1 MIELLAWVI
10 PPRRLC
16 LLQRLMKLTK
26 MRRRNRRFRRG
37 YILLRRLRGG
47 QTEKTKNEAKIGM
60 KTRYHI
66 AIVAALVCGIA
77 LAARAQ
83 YIGPTNFMAWNFD
96 DSSQVVNWGNWF
108 GGDFVSC
115 EWDPSDANNNPN
127 SGSIRL
133 TVDCGTSFA
142 QWVLYDGWTPY
153 YAPLPIVGDLT
164 FTNLSFDMRYDESSA
179 IRTNADGSLDFGVIR
194 VGSRSSDGG
203 QRWYYYWTVP
213 ATNAAGL
220 PNTNWIHISVD
231 LRSVPQNF
239 PDLAGSGLL
248 DTCIAAD
255 NGNYNPTLRGIQI
268 IYFDN
273 IQYRGYVA
281 PAPPPTMA
289 INKATPSLVL
299 FGGSGIYGRSQLA
312 IQGDMDS
319 WVDGPFPVTYS
330 FTILDNAT
338 EPGGLD
344 THIHFIGGGGN
355 ASYYDWGQ
363 PNVLWLQIIS
373 GSGTNTECVA
383 NLSWKTNRGGINP
396 VDVNVALRFTNAVLA
411 GKWTLTF
418 LSNTNG
424 TVQAPGRDPMPFN
437 LAPLTDDDVRTLFG
451 NPLQVRIGHQNW
463 GNIANAGIPRRWGRI
478 TVTNAFTQ
486 IDEDFTKKGDYR
498 LDTNI
503 WNLATGDGT
512 GLYFVVPTNAPYW
525 LTWTTPDIGF
535 SLIAGSS
542 LANISNWGTPADVP
556 TTLQAGLR
564 WALITASS
572 LPAGSEGYFALI
584 KRPFTQLQ
592 VLLPGETNAPGTPT
606 GKVGTPL
613 PINLGESCNVTVNAV
628 DPTYHIVTYVSG
640 DVIALGCS
648 DPNAFLPNPAPLAN
662 GTVTMQVYFGSTGSF
677 TVTATN
683 TTNPHIPP
691 ATSSPVT
698 VVSP

>member
-1 MIELLAWVI
+1 
-10 PPRRLC
+10 
-16 LLQRLMKLTK
+16 
-26 MRRRNRRFRRG
+26 
-37 YILLRRLRGG
+37 
-47 QTEKTKNEAKIGM
+47 M
-60 KTRYHI
+60 KTRYRI
-66 AIVAALVCGIA
+66 AAVAALLIG
-77 LAARAQ
+77 LAVPAQAQ
-83 YIGPTNFMAWNFD
+83 YTGPTNFIAWNFD
-96 DSSQVVNWGNWF
+96 DSSQVANWGNWF
-108 GGDFVSC
+108 GGDFLFC
-115 EWDPSDANNNPN
+115 EWDPSDANNNPS
-127 SGSIRL
+127 SGSLRL
-133 TVDCGTSFA
+133 TLDCGTDFP
-142 QWVLYDGWTPY
+142 QWVLWDSGTPY
-153 YAPLPIVGDLT
+153 YAPLPLVGMVS

-194 VGSRSSDGG
+194 VGSRSSDWG

-220 PNTNWIHISVD
+220 PNTNWIHINVNLSA
-231 LRSVPQNF
+231 VPLNF
-239 PDLAGSGLL
+239 PDLAASGLL
-248 DTCIAAD
+248 NTCFAAD
-255 NGNYNPTLRGIQI
+255 NGNYNPTLRGPQI

-273 IQYRGYVA
+273 IQYSGYVA
-281 PAPPPTMA
+281 PVPPPTLS

-299 FGGSGIYGRSQLA
+299 FGGSGVYGRSQLA

-338 EPGGLD
+338 DPGGLD

-373 GSGTNTECVA
+373 GSGANTECVA
-383 NLSWKTNRGGINP
+383 NLSWKTNRPSINP
-396 VDVNVALRFTNAVLA
+396 VDVNVALWLTNPVLA
-411 GKWTLTF
+411 GTWTLTF

-424 TVQAPGRDPMPFN
+424 TLQAPGTGPIPFT
-437 LAPLTDDDVRTLFG
+437 LALSEDDVRAGFS
-451 NPLQVRIGHQNW
+451 NPLQVRFGHQNW
-463 GNIANAGIPRRWGRI
+463 GNIANAGIPRRWARI

-486 IDEDFTKKGDYR
+486 IDEDFTKKGDYN

-503 WNLATGDGT
+503 WNLATGDGA

-525 LTWTTPDIGF
+525 LRWTTPDTGF

-542 LANISNWGTPADVP
+542 IMDVGNWTEPADVP

-564 WALITASS
+564 WALVTGPS

-606 GKVGTPL
+606 GKVGTPI
-613 PINLGESCNVTVNAV
+613 PVNLWESCNVTVNAV
-628 DPTYHIVTYVSG
+628 DPTYHIVRYVSG
-640 DVIALGCS
+640 DVIELGCS
-648 DPNAFLPNPAPLAN
+648 DPYATLPSPAALVN
-662 GTVTMQVYFGSTGSF
+662 GTVTMELYFGSTGSF

-683 TTNPHIPP
+683 TTNPNIPP